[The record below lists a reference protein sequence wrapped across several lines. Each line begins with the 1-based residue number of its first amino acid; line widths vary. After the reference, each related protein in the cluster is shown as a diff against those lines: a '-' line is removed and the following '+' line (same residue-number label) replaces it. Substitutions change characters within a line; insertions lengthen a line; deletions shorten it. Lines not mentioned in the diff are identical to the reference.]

1 MNKKI
6 AVIGAGNV
14 GASCALYL
22 AEANL
27 ADIVL
32 IDIIEGIPQGKALD
46 LTQAGPVRGYNCKVT
61 GSNDYKDLAGADIV
75 IMTAG
80 LARKPGMTRED
91 LLTKNAEIVGMAA
104 ENIKKH
110 APNSFVIVV
119 SNPLD
124 LMTYHMQKVTGFPT
138 NRVFGQAG
146 VLDSIRFRTFV
157 AMELGVAQ
165 TDVQA
170 MVLGGHGDTMV
181 PLPRYTT
188 IAGIP
193 MTELIPADRIKAICD
208 RTADGGG
215 EIVRLLK
222 TGSAFYAPAA
232 ASVDMCRAVF
242 SDEKRVL
249 AASAMLTGQ
258 FGIKDIY
265 IGVPVVLGAKG
276 MEKIFE
282 LKLNAEE
289 LAALQKSA
297 ETYKEHL
304 KILGY

>member
-32 IDIIEGIPQGKALD
+32 VDILEGIPQGKALD
-46 LTQAGPVRGYNCKVT
+46 LTQAGPVRGYNSRVT
-61 GSNDYKDLAGADIV
+61 GTNDYKEITGADIV
-75 IMTAG
+75 VMTAG

-91 LLTKNAEIVGMAA
+91 LLTKNAEIVGSAA
-104 ENIKKH
+104 ENIKKY
-110 APNSFVIVV
+110 APKAFVIVV

-124 LMTYHMQKVTGFPT
+124 LMTYHMFKVTGFPT

-146 VLDSIRFRTFV
+146 VLDSIRFRTFI
-157 AMELGVAQ
+157 AMELGVAV
-165 TDVQA
+165 TDTQA

-188 IAGIP
+188 VSGIP
-193 MTELIPADRIKAICD
+193 ISELISADRIKAICD

-232 ASVDMCRAVF
+232 ASVDMVRSVF
-242 SDEKRVL
+242 NDEKRVL

-258 FGIKDIY
+258 YGIKDIY
-265 IGVPVVLGAKG
+265 IGVPVILGANG
-276 MEKIFE
+276 VEKILD
-282 LKLNAEE
+282 LKLADSE
-289 LAALQKSA
+289 LSALQKSA
-297 ETYKEHL
+297 ATYKEHM

>member
-22 AEANL
+22 AEANF
-27 ADIVL
+27 ADITLV
-32 IDIIEGIPQGKALD
+32 DIVEGIPQGKALD
-46 LTQAGPVRGYNCKVT
+46 LTQAGPVRGYNSRVT
-61 GSNDYKDLAGADIV
+61 GSNDYADIKGADIV
-75 IMTAG
+75 VMTAG

-91 LLTKNAEIVGMAA
+91 LLIKNAEIVGMAA
-104 ENIKKH
+104 ENIKKY
-110 APNSFVIVV
+110 APNAFVLVV

-124 LMTYHMQKVTGFPT
+124 LMTFHMFKVTGFKT
-138 NRVFGQAG
+138 NKVFGQAG
-146 VLDSIRFRTFV
+146 VLDSIRFRTFI
-157 AMELGVAQ
+157 AMELGCAV

-188 IAGIP
+188 VGGVPIA
-193 MTELIPADRIKAICD
+193 ELMPKEKIDAICA

-232 ASVDMCRAVF
+232 ASVDMVKAVF
-242 SDEKRVL
+242 SDEKRTL

-258 FGIKDIY
+258 YGIKDIY
-265 IGVPVVLGAKG
+265 IGVPVVLGANG
-276 MEKIFE
+276 IEKILE
-282 LKLNAEE
+282 LKLDKNE
-289 LAALQKSA
+289 LEALQKSA
-297 ETYKEHL
+297 ATYKEHL
-304 KILGY
+304 QVLKY